1 MSIEVLIVD
10 DSATV
15 REALREMI
23 DSQPDMRTM
32 ATAHDPFKAVEVI
45 KQRVPD
51 VIVLDIEMPRMDG
64 LSFLRR
70 IMSQRPIPVVI
81 CSTLINGNNA
91 TCEEALKAGAVDVMS
106 KPKLSSPAAIEEGRI
121 VITDKVRAAA
131 SVRLSPVSEA
141 TVRQAPLAER
151 QERHT
156 ADVVLPAKRLSAS
169 LGKRRKPLVAIGA
182 STGGTQALEAVFK
195 ELNDTVHGIVVVQH
209 MPEHFTAAFA
219 RRLNGISK
227 LEVREARNGD
237 EVEPGVALIAPG
249 GHHLIVRAS
258 ADGYSCQVIDG
269 PLVARHRPS
278 VDVLFRS
285 VAQTAGDAALGIIMT
300 GMGDDGARG
309 LAELRSTGALTVGQ
323 SERSCVVY
331 GMPAEAA
338 KLGAVAKETDLKG
351 IARIVQSFGR
361 SAAVRH

>member
-23 DSQPDMRTM
+23 DSQPDMRVM
-32 ATAHDPFKAVEVI
+32 ATAHDPFQAVDVI

-81 CSTLINGNNA
+81 CSTLINGKNA
-91 TCEEALKAGAVDVMS
+91 TCVEALRAGAVDVMS
-106 KPKLSSPAAIEEGRI
+106 KPKLSSSAAIEEGKI
-121 VITDKVRAAA
+121 IITDKVRAAA
-131 SVRLSPVSEA
+131 SVQLSPVRKR
-141 TVRQAPLAER
+141 TVRQAPPIGR

-156 ADVVLPAKRLSAS
+156 ADVVLPAKRLAVSAS
-169 LGKRRKPLVAIGA
+169 KRRSPLVAIGA
-182 STGGTQALEAVFK
+182 STGGTQALETVF
-195 ELNDTVHGIVVVQH
+195 EDLDDTAHGIVVVQH

-219 RRLNGISK
+219 RRLNAVSK
-227 LEVREARNGD
+227 LEVREAQSGD
-237 EVEPGVALIAPG
+237 EVEPGLALIAPG
-249 GHHLIVRAS
+249 GHHLIVRPRG
-258 ADGYSCQVIDG
+258 DCYSCQIVDG
-269 PLVARHRPS
+269 PLVSRHRPS

-285 VAQTAGDAALGIIMT
+285 VAQTAGDAALGVIMT

-351 IARIVQSFGR
+351 ITRIVQSFGR
-361 SAAVRH
+361 AAARH